1 MKVGIDSYCY
11 HRFFG
16 EVYPQQAAPPKKM
29 TLEDFIRRAKQMDVD
44 GVSLE
49 SCFIDRFDNA
59 YLSEVKGM
67 LDEYKLDRV
76 FAWGHP
82 DGLEGGKNEKMFDD
96 MMKSIEY
103 AEEIGAK
110 VMRVVGSSLAFRFE
124 PHGPQLEKLSEWFSI
139 AAKEVEKRGIKMA
152 VENHLDFNSEEMLQL
167 FRNVSSP
174 NVGINFDTGNF
185 VRVLDD
191 PVKAMQKLA
200 KLVYATHIKDLRIQK
215 GAAVDDWFFFSC
227 TAVGDGGIVD
237 NMEIGQLLED
247 NGYEGFMAVEI
258 DFLHPDYKNDE
269 DKAVAQS
276 IKELKRIA
284 RAVEKNRKK

>member
-16 EVYPQQAAPPKKM
+16 EVYPQQVKPPKRM
-29 TLEDFIRRAKQMDVD
+29 TLEDFIRRARQLEVD

-49 SCFIDRFDNA
+49 SCFIDRFDKA

-67 LDEYKLDRV
+67 LDEFQLDRV

-103 AEEIGAK
+103 AEAIGAK
-110 VMRVVGSSLAFRFE
+110 VMRVVGSSLMFRFE
-124 PHGPQLEKLSEWFSI
+124 PHQPQLEKLTKMFTTAGKE
-139 AAKEVEKRGIKMA
+139 AARKGIKLA
-152 VENHLDFNSEEMLQL
+152 VENHLDFNSDEMLWL
-167 FRNVSSP
+167 FQSVGLP

-191 PVKAMQKLA
+191 PVLAMQKLV
-200 KLVYATHIKDLRIQK
+200 KYVFATHIKDLRIQK
-215 GAAVDDWFFFSC
+215 GVPVNEWFFFSC
-227 TAVGDGGIVD
+227 TPVGDGGIVD
-237 NMEIGQLLED
+237 NQAIGQLLQD

-258 DFLHPDYKNDE
+258 DFLHPDFKADE
-269 DKAVAQS
+269 DKAVARS

-284 RAVEKNRKK
+284 RAVEGK